1 MPAWIQEQSANC
13 FVDAPFL
20 GDAKISHY
28 PVRVRCV
35 CVCVVRTPVNEFH
48 QPEKKALTSQPF
60 WSVTQTCSC
69 RSQTLTLVPHP
80 FYEQRKMK
88 KRTHWMCVLMC
99 GECMGGGAGHFLKS
113 SKRIPFRLERTILKC
128 TYLLFFFLLTKN
140 RFLFISL

>member
-99 GECMGGGAGHFLKS
+99 GECMGGGC
-113 SKRIPFRLERTILKC
+113 RTLFKKLQTHSFSFGTNDFKMYIS
-128 TYLLFFFLLTKN
+128 TFFFFVNKK
-140 RFLFISL
+140 